1 MAKTIINPTELSH
14 IRNVVSAAY
23 TYYRIPWMTISGLA
37 NSFKVSKN
45 TINKWLVEAVENG
58 YVTEIS
64 ICRSISKKHIEEYE
78 RSIGISESCLR
89 DHYNFAFSN
98 RSYPDAE
105 LLAVI

>member
-23 TYYRIPWMTISGLA
+23 TYHRIPWMTISGLA

-45 TINKWLVEAVENG
+45 TINGWLIEAVENG
-58 YVTEIS
+58 YVSEIS
-64 ICRSISKKHIEEYE
+64 ICKSISRKHIEEYE
-78 RSIGISESCLR
+78 RTIGIAESCLR
-89 DHYNFAFSN
+89 GHYEHAFSN